1 MSATDFYRYAGGN
14 TANVAIGLAR
24 LGVDVKLIAK
34 IGVDFHG
41 QYLKELLAA
50 EGVDV
55 SYLVEDARYHT
66 AQCYMTVADDGS
78 PVYRNWPKPHAAD
91 MLGPEDV
98 NEAAFADAR
107 FLHSTGISL
116 VTAPRRQAVMHGI
129 ELCKSKNIVVSF
141 DACFP
146 TGQGGDARDAA
157 LTLMAQCHLLKM
169 NLAELS
175 FWSGMAAD
183 TDMNLMVEEV
193 GNFAS
198 PVALVV
204 TLGAEGAM
212 LYTPAGKIYCP
223 PRKVSTVCDVGAG
236 DAFMAGMI
244 YALASKL
251 PVKETCLAGLKKLS
265 AEEWAFAGN
274 TGSVCGALSTLA
286 IGATETFPRLKEL
299 QGMLSAST

>member
-1 MSATDFYRYAGGN
+1 MSATHFYRYAGGN

-41 QYLKELLAA
+41 QYLKTLLTD
-50 EGVDV
+50 EGVDL

-91 MLGPEDV
+91 MLCPEDV
-98 NEAAFADAR
+98 AEAAFKDAR

-116 VTAPRRQAVMHGI
+116 VTEPRRHAVLHGL
-129 ELCKSKNIVVSF
+129 ELCKSKDIVVSF

-157 LTLMAQCHLLKM
+157 LVLMTQCHLLKM
-169 NLAELS
+169 NLEELS
-175 FWSGMAAD
+175 FWSGLPAG
-183 TDMNLMVEEV
+183 TDMTEMVEKV
-193 GNFAS
+193 GQLAS

-251 PVKETCLAGLKKLS
+251 TVQQDCLSGLKRLT

-286 IGATETFPRLKEL
+286 VGATETFPRVKEL
-299 QGMLSAST
+299 QGMLSTPT